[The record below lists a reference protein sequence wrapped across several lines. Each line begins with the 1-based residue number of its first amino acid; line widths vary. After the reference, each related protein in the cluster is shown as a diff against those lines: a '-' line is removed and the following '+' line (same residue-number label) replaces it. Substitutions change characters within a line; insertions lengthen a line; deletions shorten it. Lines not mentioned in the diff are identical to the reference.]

1 LDVVDYLGDIV
12 GQKTA
17 KKFIR
22 TAISK
27 NNLYN
32 FLLVGPRG
40 VGKRMMGFAL
50 AKTLGCP
57 PNSPNFHLITP
68 IPSKI
73 KEKDDK
79 IHEYAKQYLPNNA
92 LVEVEDRASILIRQ
106 MRNLTVRLVH
116 MPSVDAKRVV
126 LILEAERMT
135 QESANCFLRTLEE
148 PPIDTVFILTSS
160 RPEYLLPTIR
170 SRCQIVRFTYLKA
183 EQIAEVVFDGKDDF
197 LLGSAG
203 EVLALR
209 ESGMID
215 NVIDVFKKAPLSVKS
230 AALYAGTFERK
241 RLVELYYPLL
251 LLYRLVYYKKLNIIG
266 NTIYDFEIAKK
277 AKRITMNKTIDT
289 IMLLN
294 QSINLLEQ
302 NPNRLLQLFNVL
314 LRLP

>member
-1 LDVVDYLGDIV
+1 MVDYLDDIV

-40 VGKRMMGFAL
+40 VGKRMLGFAL
-50 AKTLGCP
+50 AKTLDCP
-57 PNSPNFHLITP
+57 VNSPNFHLITP

-73 KEKDDK
+73 KEKKEK
-79 IHEYAKQYLPNNA
+79 IYEYSQQYLPQNV
-92 LVEVEDRASILIRQ
+92 LVEVEDRASILIDQ
-106 MRNLTVRLVH
+106 MRNLTERLVH
-116 MPSVDAKRVV
+116 MPGSGAKRVV

-135 QESANCFLRTLEE
+135 DEAANYFLKTLEE

-170 SRCQIVRFTYLKA
+170 SRCRIVPFTYLNT
-183 EQIAEVVFDGKDDF
+183 EHIAEVVFDGKDDF

-215 NVIDVFKKAPLSVKS
+215 NVMDIFKKAPLSVKS
-230 AALYAGTFERK
+230 AAFYAGAYERK
-241 RLVELYYPLL
+241 RLVDLYYPLL
-251 LLYRLVYYKKLNIIG
+251 LLYRLVFYRKLNMIG
-266 NTIYDFEIAKK
+266 NTGYDFEVVRK
-277 AKRITMNKTIDT
+277 AKRITMDKTIDT

-294 QSINLLEQ
+294 QNINLLEK
-302 NPNRLLQLFNVL
+302 NPNRLLHLFNVL
-314 LRLP
+314 LELP